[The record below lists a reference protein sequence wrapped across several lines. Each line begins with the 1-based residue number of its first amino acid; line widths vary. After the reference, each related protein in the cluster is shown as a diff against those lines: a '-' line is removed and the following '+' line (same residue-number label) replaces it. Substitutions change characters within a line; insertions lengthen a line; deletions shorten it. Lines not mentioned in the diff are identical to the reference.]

1 MLCGPAPLVPIERCR
16 DVNQCDPEYTNVNDI
31 LRGSSVPVKPAPRTS
46 SMEFMAHGAAAHMN
60 AKPPPALIVLSRK
73 DLTALVSFGDYVDA
87 VADAF
92 RMHAEGRSVAPPPM
106 HIPADGG
113 GFHVKAGSLPIGP
126 GYAAFK
132 VNGNFPDNRV
142 THGLPT
148 IQGAILLFDTSTGS
162 PVALLDSIEITI
174 KRTGA
179 ATAVAARYLAR
190 PESQVATIWG
200 CGAQGRIQLGALR
213 HALDV
218 RRVFLIDKDA
228 AAAEAFA
235 AEIAG
240 EGLDVDVPVKPHLAA
255 RASDVIVTCTSSHA
269 HFLGP
274 EDVRA
279 GTFIAAV
286 GADNPEKSE
295 IDPALM
301 ARARVVTDLTEQCSY
316 MGDLNHAIRAGT
328 MQASDVH
335 AELGELV
342 AGRKPGRTE
351 AHEITLFDGS
361 GVGIQDVAASARAY
375 ELARKQGAG
384 RSLSLA

>member
-1 MLCGPAPLVPIERCR
+1 
-16 DVNQCDPEYTNVNDI
+16 
-31 LRGSSVPVKPAPRTS
+31 
-46 SMEFMAHGAAAHMN
+46 MASLLPN
-60 AKPPPALIVLSRK
+60 AKSPPALIVLSRE
-73 DLTALVSFGDYVDA
+73 DLTALMPFGDYVDA

-92 RMHAEGRSVAPPPM
+92 RMHAEGRAVAPPPM
-106 HIPADGG
+106 HIPAAGG

-132 VNGNFPDNRV
+132 VNGNFPDNRA

-218 RRVFLIDKDA
+218 RRVFLIDQDA

-240 EGLDVDVPVKPHLAA
+240 EGLDVDLPVKPRLAA
-255 RASDVIVTCTSSHA
+255 RARRGIS
-269 HFLGP
+269 
-274 EDVRA
+274 
-279 GTFIAAV
+279 
-286 GADNPEKSE
+286 KS
-295 IDPALM
+295 
-301 ARARVVTDLTEQCSY
+301 
-316 MGDLNHAIRAGT
+316 
-328 MQASDVH
+328 
-335 AELGELV
+335 LV
-342 AGRKPGRTE
+342 APKHRRWKFRGCLPASRTSRCLWDRRRRRWGCRHCRNRRGPPGR
-351 AHEITLFDGS
+351 
-361 GVGIQDVAASARAY
+361 R
-375 ELARKQGAG
+375 
-384 RSLSLA
+384 